1 MTATAPL
8 PPALSLRARTGVA
21 MLLWATDPARAALC
35 ATPFFHAAAA
45 AALDV
50 RVEMYFTSR
59 SVLLL
64 VPQNVRSLRAG
75 QEGRAVAE
83 YMALARQ
90 GGVQFLA
97 CTEALAAHGVGVA
110 QVAAA
115 VDGYAGAAAF
125 MARALDPDWTT
136 LTY

>member
-1 MTATAPL
+1 MIEPSPPVLPL
-8 PPALSLRARTGVA
+8 RSRAGVA

-50 RVEMYFTSR
+50 PVEMYFTSR

-64 VPQNVRSLRAG
+64 LPANVCELRAG
-75 QEGRAVAE
+75 RDGRTVAE
-83 YMALARQ
+83 YMAMAR
-90 GGVQFLA
+90 GEGVRFFA
-97 CTEALAAHGVGVA
+97 CTDALAAHGVETR
-110 QVAAA
+110 A
-115 VDGYAGAAAF
+115 VVEVIDGFAGAAAF
-125 MARALDPDWTT
+125 MARALDPEWTT

>member
-1 MTATAPL
+1 MTVHSQ
-8 PPALSLRARTGVA
+8 PALPLRPRAGVA
-21 MLLWATDPARAALC
+21 LLLWATDPARAALC

-50 RVEMYFTSR
+50 PVEMYFTSR

-64 VPQNVRSLRAG
+64 VPDNVRDLRAG
-75 QEGRAVAE
+75 REGRTVAE
-83 YMALARQ
+83 YMRMARTE
-90 GGVQFLA
+90 GVRFLA
-97 CTEALAAHGVGVA
+97 CTDALAAHGVDT
-110 QVAAA
+110 AAVSGA
-115 VDGYAGAAAF
+115 VDGFAGAAAF